1 MIGDFLTRL
10 LILIFGYAY
19 PGFECYK
26 TVEKN
31 KVDIEELRFWCKYWT
46 IVALY
51 TIIEKFVDI
60 FFGWLPFY
68 GEAKIFMFV
77 YLWNNKTKGTTVI
90 YETILKPI
98 ISRHESDIDR
108 KILELKARAKDYIVF
123 YWQIAAQYGSGA
135 FVQALQYVASQSVR
149 MTANPPAATNNQKK
163 EDQQE
168 VPISTQPTPINKL
181 KQIPS
186 LSKTKKWPPSP
197 PSSPSATTIIHRG
210 TPKSRANNTE
220 VDDEGESF
228 GMDDTSVRERINKAR
243 ARLRRLEGS
252 QQSPRTPRTPF
263 RDQE

>member
-1 MIGDFLTRL
+1 MIGEFLTRL

-68 GEAKIFMFV
+68 GEAKIFMFI

-108 KILELKARAKDYIVF
+108 KILEYKARAWDIITF

-149 MTANPPAATNNQKK
+149 MTANPPPAATNQKK
-163 EDQQE
+163 EEQQE
-168 VPISTQPTPINKL
+168 VPISTQPSPINKL

-186 LSKTKKWPPSP
+186 LSKNKKWPPTNSP
-197 PSSPSATTIIHRG
+197 PSSPSATTLVHRG

-220 VDDEGESF
+220 EEEEDEL
-228 GMDDTSVRERINKAR
+228 GMDDSSVRERINKAR
-243 ARLRRLEGS
+243 ARLRRMESG
-252 QQSPRTPRTPF
+252 QSPRTPRTPTF
-263 RDQE
+263 QE